1 MIWLKPFNR
10 VRHYGNG
17 LIFGYFCQLM
27 HVEFNQLPLDARIW
41 VYAAS
46 SALTSQQQAF
56 LLREGTAFTAQWTAH
71 QQPLKASFAI
81 FHNLFLVFG
90 VDTAQMDVSGCGI
103 DKSVH
108 LVQQWEKELGLPL
121 FNRLQLEYLDNGVV
135 HPLPKSKV
143 VEAYENGAIN
153 DETLFF
159 NKTVLSVE
167 AFKKEF
173 AIPFNK
179 SWAYALLPKQQ
190 TLQ

>member
-1 MIWLKPFNR
+1 MR
-10 VRHYGNG
+10 QYGNG

-46 SALTSQQQAF
+46 SVLTSQQQEF

-71 QQPLKASFAI
+71 QQPLKASFTI

-90 VDTAQMDVSGCGI
+90 VDTAQVDVSGCGI

-108 LVQQWEKELGLPL
+108 LVQQWEKELGMPL
-121 FNRLQLEYLDNGVV
+121 FNRLQLEYLVGDVV
-135 HPLPKSKV
+135 HVLSKSQV
-143 VEAYENGAIN
+143 VAAYENGTIN

-159 NKTVLSVE
+159 NKTVLTAE

-173 AIPFNK
+173 TVPFNK
-179 SWAYALLPKQQ
+179 SWAHTLLPKQHA
-190 TLQ
+190 